1 VTFEDTGARYTI
13 FDQYQSFAHSARLAT
28 LEGYLSEHLARIADE
43 ILLRLDASDPRLK
56 DTLYSAFRVFERI
69 ETTDEIAQVAVS
81 CRRFI
86 AGLADILYPPVTKW

>member
-1 VTFEDTGARYTI
+1 MR
-13 FDQYQSFAHSARLAT
+13 SF
-28 LEGYLSEHLARIADE
+28 
-43 ILLRLDASDPRLK
+43 LRLDASDPRLK

-86 AGLADILYPPVTKW
+86 AGLADILYPPRNEMVKGGEYRQPSTRNRLWPMLMET